1 MDTAS
6 HATIL
11 ETCQTGDCTVWKAII
26 VLQLELGHPAKTL
39 YRTQTGISGEPCGG
53 QERSTCTCSILLPHL
68 LPLSKPRLPR
78 HSRPNA
84 GPFPLDLQLICDFLH
99 LPSSLSLSFL
109 SLFLATLKLCVILV
123 APAALYRFD
132 PQPLDFHHRQHL
144 LHFTSSISHTTR
156 PSWPP
161 SRPSSPMEP
170 SSRTRARS
178 TSQST
183 PWRSASRRCSRQ
195 TDISIAGNVNG
206 QCQ

>member
-1 MDTAS
+1 LGRSAVAPAWRSMDTAS

-99 LPSSLSLSFL
+99 LPSSLSSSFL

-123 APAALYRFD
+123 APAALYPFN
-132 PQPLDFHHRQHL
+132 PQSLDFHHRQH
-144 LHFTSSISHTTR
+144 I
-156 PSWPP
+156 PN
-161 SRPSSPMEP
+161 SRPLSHIRLARHGHSADCPHRWSPHP
-170 SSRTRARS
+170 
-178 TSQST
+178 
-183 PWRSASRRCSRQ
+183 RQ
-195 TDISIAGNVNG
+195 EQD
-206 QCQ
+206 